1 MARKAAPT
9 GDIVKLKVTLQGI
22 SPPIWRRLLIPAAMT
37 LHDLHEVL
45 QTSMGWHDSHL
56 HDFDI
61 AGERFGDPATT
72 EEVENEARMTLDRV
86 RKAGVRPLQIQLRLR
101 RRLGALIAIE
111 GTVPRVEG
119 QHYPACVAGKRACP
133 PEDCGG
139 VWGYRH
145 LLEVMADPAH
155 PEHEDMS
162 EWVSEDFDPESFS
175 VEATDAML
183 ARQFAPV
190 IPAKR

>member
-37 LHDLHEVL
+37 LRDLHEVL
-45 QTSMGWHDSHL
+45 QTSMGWHDAHL

-86 RKAGVRPLQIQLRLR
+86 RKAGARPLQIQLRLR
-101 RRLGALIAIE
+101 RRLGAPDRHRGHRPARRGPAL
-111 GTVPRVEG
+111 PRLRRR
-119 QHYPACVAGKRACP
+119 QAGVSPGRLRRCLGLP
-133 PEDCGG
+133 P
-139 VWGYRH
+139 
-145 LLEVMADPAH
+145 
-155 PEHEDMS
+155 
-162 EWVSEDFDPESFS
+162 
-175 VEATDAML
+175 L
-183 ARQFAPV
+183 ARGHGRPGASRARGHV
-190 IPAKR
+190 RVGE